1 MNTTEVVWGGWG
13 MILPRYIR
21 IILTNQ
27 SKDPKPLT
35 NQDDSIPYRIDGTK
49 GIIYLPT
56 TSNLPLQ
63 KKTIEFM
70 WVPTFQKP
78 LKKPMG
84 FHSSSLEAFFEPLT
98 NPASWWVE
106 R

>member
-63 KKTIEFM
+63 KVQKTSIEFM
-70 WVPTFQKP
+70 WVQTF
-78 LKKPMG
+78 KKPMG
-84 FHSSSLEAFFEPLT
+84 FHCELEAWLEPL
-98 NPASWWVE
+98 PSV
-106 R
+106 RLLVG